1 MTCIAQISEMRSEN
15 FIFVFYKL
23 FIFYFFV
30 IETVNSR
37 QVFQFFKIPIFK
49 FHLLIFVFYLDDE
62 SSVTRL
68 HKLCILYNIAFNI
81 QVIPI
86 IAENKRQD

>member
-1 MTCIAQISEMRSEN
+1 MTESLKILKMRSEN
-15 FIFVFYKL
+15 FIFVFH
-23 FIFYFFV
+23 IFYFFV

-37 QVFQFFKIPIFK
+37 PVLQFFKIFMISF
-49 FHLLIFVFYLDDE
+49 FCLDDE
-62 SSVTRL
+62 SSVTGL

>member
-1 MTCIAQISEMRSEN
+1 MTKSLKIRKCAQKILFLYFINYSYFIFCNRDREFKTSLSILQNSNFQISSHD
-15 FIFVFYKL
+15 FC
-23 FIFYFFV
+23 
-30 IETVNSR
+30 
-37 QVFQFFKIPIFK
+37 
-49 FHLLIFVFYLDDE
+49 FYLDDE

>member
-1 MTCIAQISEMRSEN
+1 MTESLKILKMRSEN
-15 FIFVFYKL
+15 FIFVFH
-23 FIFYFFV
+23 IFYFFV

-37 QVFQFFKIPIFK
+37 PVLQFFKILQN
-49 FHLLIFVFYLDDE
+49 FHDLIFFCLDDE
-62 SSVTRL
+62 SSVTGL